1 MTNEK
6 QQRIHKQCLR
16 LLNKFIEVCDKHK
29 LDWFVDG
36 GTLLGAVRDGGMIE
50 WDDDI
55 DVVMP
60 RRHYDFLIKNCK
72 NDFNDG
78 EFFLQTPETDDYF
91 EVHAKIRLNN
101 TTSLTQRECT
111 GTHHRGMF
119 LDIFPL
125 DRVKDYEQAQAMGG
139 FVKTIGKYSTVK
151 YAGDKIGICVL
162 DQARIFD
169 YMNLILEDINSQ
181 NNDSEYIADIVF
193 YRYMDLNKKLPIF
206 RKEWY
211 DDYVPFKFKGLD
223 KFVRVPVGYDNI
235 LQQWYGEN
243 WRIPQKQASCH
254 NSFVDPDKD
263 YTYYKI
269 DTKEDF
275 QKLLENDKK

>member
-1 MTNEK
+1 MTNKK

-16 LLNKFIEVCDKHK
+16 LLNKFIEVCDKHN

-60 RRHYDFLIKNCK
+60 RGHYDFLIKNCK
-72 NDFNDG
+72 DDFNDG

-125 DRVKDYEQAQAMGG
+125 DRVKDYEQAQTMGG
-139 FVKTIGKYSTVK
+139 FVKTIGKYSSVK
-151 YAGDKIGICVL
+151 YAGD
-162 DQARIFD
+162 R
-169 YMNLILEDINSQ
+169 
-181 NNDSEYIADIVF
+181 IVF
-193 YRYMDLNKKLPIF
+193 L
-206 RKEWY
+206 
-211 DDYVPFKFKGLD
+211 
-223 KFVRVPVGYDNI
+223 
-235 LQQWYGEN
+235 
-243 WRIPQKQASCH
+243 
-254 NSFVDPDKD
+254 
-263 YTYYKI
+263 
-269 DTKEDF
+269 TKVVY
-275 QKLLENDKK
+275 LII